1 MTLIQDFKGFSGLK
15 GAAVAGLAL
24 GALTVGGA
32 QAQTLRHAVGLPET
46 SYNYDAA
53 VAFGEAIEANT
64 DLEMKV
70 FALSL
75 LSLAEMSGGIR
86 DGLADSGFT
95 LFPYFP
101 AEYSEMNL
109 PADLSLL
116 AISDPDT
123 KWPGP
128 AVIGASMEYVMLN
141 CPDCQE
147 QLKGLNSVYLNGA
160 AAVEYG
166 LVCNKPVKSI
176 ADLEGLKVRT
186 GAADQGRFAD
196 YFGAVRVALSGNEI
210 YDALSTGNVDCS
222 FNQGENLVG
231 LRYIEIADHFT
242 TGIMGSMFAGL
253 ATTMNRDTWQG
264 LSEENRRGILTAA
277 AVQPI
282 VSWILNKE
290 RNISAIEEFR
300 AAGKNVYEASAEDQE
315 KIAEFIA
322 QDLEVV
328 RAEYNEKYGLE
339 NVDEKIETVTAL
351 IEKWK
356 GLTNEIDVMEQEPFI
371 QLYLDEI
378 MSKVDVASD
387 GMD

>member
-1 MTLIQDFKGFSGLK
+1 MTHKSKTTGLSRLK

-24 GALTVGGA
+24 GALTATGA

-75 LSLAEMSGGIR
+75 LSLNEISGGVR
-86 DGLADSGFT
+86 DGLADTGFT

-128 AVIGASMEYVMLN
+128 AVIGASMEYIMLN

-147 QLKGLNSVYLNGA
+147 QLKGLNAVYLNGA

-166 LVCNKPVKSI
+166 VVCNKPVTSI
-176 ADLEGLKVRT
+176 ADLKGLKVRT

-231 LRYIEIADHFT
+231 LRYIEIADHFNPA
-242 TGIMGSMFAGL
+242 IMGSMFAGL
-253 ATTMNRDTWQG
+253 ATTMNRDTWQS

-282 VSWILNKE
+282 VSWMLNKE

-300 AAGKNVYEASAEDQE
+300 AAGKNVYDISAEDQAL
-315 KIAEFIA
+315 IAEFIA
-322 QDLEVV
+322 QDLDVV

-339 NVDEKIETVTAL
+339 DVDGKIETITAL

-378 MSKVDVASD
+378 MSKVDVSTY